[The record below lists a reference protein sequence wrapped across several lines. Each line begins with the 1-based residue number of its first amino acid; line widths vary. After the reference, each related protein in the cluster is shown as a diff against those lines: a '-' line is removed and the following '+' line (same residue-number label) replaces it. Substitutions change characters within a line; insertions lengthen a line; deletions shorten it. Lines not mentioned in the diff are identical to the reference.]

1 MSSPIRYI
9 ETQQQ
14 LMDSVEALL
23 DSNPKPD
30 IYISGVWTR
39 GLHEDVITLILEKQC
54 SSSCRIIIP
63 KLLFKGDM
71 SLTLLRSIC
80 KADGQVRVNN
90 TATNNLLLIGRHVFI
105 LSFSCR
111 LSSLNILKTNF
122 ECAVMTDAEEIVGR
136 LKTQYNDIFENSVP
150 FRM

>member
-14 LMDSVEALL
+14 LMDSVKALL

-39 GLHEDVITLILEKQC
+39 AIHEDVITLILEKQC

-80 KADGQVRVNN
+80 KAEGQVRINN
-90 TATNNLLLIGRHVFI
+90 SVTNNLLLIGGYAFI
-105 LSFSCR
+105 LSFSSR
-111 LSSLNILKTNF
+111 LNSLNLLKTNF
-122 ECAVMTDAEEIVGR
+122 ECAVMTDDEELVTR
-136 LKTQYNDIFENSVP
+136 LKSQFSSSFENSVP